1 MRQPSNSGWCVGITI
16 ITENLRGLY
25 CPVLE
30 KEWENG
36 ERTQMYFWNELF
48 HPRMVFKCRDPF
60 LLSFFSYNIVI
71 VFERC
76 LLCWM
81 PVKLFLSNWT
91 MKKCFCPSM
100 IHTFWSEPMY
110 YGTPWIPDYRCWI
123 PVLVIGTRILDSNR
137 YWDSGF
143 LELYS
148 GFQSPGFRVPR
159 AKIVWIPISTKGR
172 FWNHRRPHTTITLRC
187 KPNQSN
193 FSDATTCDA
202 LRCKGRSAFIQ
213 PFRMPVKQR

>member
-1 MRQPSNSGWCVGITI
+1 MGRERRCTFGISCFILEWFSNVAI
-16 ITENLRGLY
+16 R
-25 CPVLE
+25 
-30 KEWENG
+30 
-36 ERTQMYFWNELF
+36 
-48 HPRMVFKCRDPF
+48 F

-123 PVLVIGTRILDSNR
+123 PVFVIGTWILD
-137 YWDSGF
+137 
-143 LELYS
+143 S
-148 GFQSPGFRVPR
+148 GFQSLVRFRIPWAVFRIPKPR
-159 AKIVWIPISTKGR
+159 VRGSTSKICPDSYFNKGTILKPSQIPYYH
-172 FWNHRRPHTTITLRC
+172 NITL
-187 KPNQSN
+187 
-193 FSDATTCDA
+193 
-202 LRCKGRSAFIQ
+202 
-213 PFRMPVKQR
+213 